1 MRERLDLEEFMESAD
16 VSQFWKNAGEIWAT
30 RDAEL
35 ARREQLGGSGS
46 IHRNPDISAWV
57 QEELAKNAGEHP
69 AGYEAF
75 MRRDPAEE
83 IKKFQGLYAAVQN
96 ETLLLRPEFQ
106 VLVDYLADRKQAI
119 EVLADRKA
127 RGHSGNLHA
136 NRNND
141 VDLWWEGTKREY
153 QNIPEFSE
161 VFNRLLEWDDLNP
174 ETWVFALREEA

>member
-1 MRERLDLEEFMESAD
+1 
-16 VSQFWKNAGEIWAT
+16 
-30 RDAEL
+30 
-35 ARREQLGGSGS
+35 
-46 IHRNPDISAWV
+46 
-57 QEELAKNAGEHP
+57 
-69 AGYEAF
+69 

-83 IKKFQGLYAAVQN
+83 INKFQGLYAAVQN
-96 ETLLLRPEFQ
+96 ETLLLRPEFE